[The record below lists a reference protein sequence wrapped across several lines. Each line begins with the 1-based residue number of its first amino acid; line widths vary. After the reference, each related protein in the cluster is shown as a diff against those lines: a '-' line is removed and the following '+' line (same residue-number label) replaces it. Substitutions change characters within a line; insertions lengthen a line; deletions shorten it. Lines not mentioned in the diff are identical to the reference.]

1 MKHTQAYINISNRL
15 NFKLRTEE
23 QRDQHYNG
31 FYRSWSKELFLV
43 KIDESRQATAKYN
56 DEKLTFKYSIKSTFA
71 HELTHHLQHKD
82 DKYNGMYD
90 LGYLHDDE
98 KHRNGIYAYNEIVA
112 NTTAMLLYPTEDNI
126 NDNIWYVNW
135 YLNKVAGTS
144 KKANKKAFNDRLA
157 NDLKKDIDRYY
168 TIIKK
173 ELELEGLL

>member
-1 MKHTQAYINISNRL
+1 MTDLNSYINISNRL
-15 NFKLRTEE
+15 NFKLRTETNSG
-23 QRDQHYNG
+23 QHYNG
-31 FYRSWSKELFLV
+31 FYRSWTKELFLV
-43 KIDESRQATAKYN
+43 KIDETRQATANYN
-56 DEKLTFKYSIKSTFA
+56 GEKLTFKSTIKSTFA

-82 DKYNGMYD
+82 NKYDGMYD

-126 NDNIWYVNW
+126 NENIWYVNL

-144 KKANKKAFNDRLA
+144 KKANKQAFNDRLK

-168 TIIKK
+168 NIIKK